1 MSYDMIFL
9 KKTLKGEK
17 MKNSEDLKKWIKD
30 KVETLEAGETEILF
44 SGLYPFLILYKSI
57 KFIEIEL
64 LKDFSFYTDFNFDG
78 IIEAIC
84 EANEEIRFQYRNKF
98 QCYKRNG
105 ELVIDYLKPF
115 KNLKEIG
122 NEIEFFVSKYER
134 LFDKFLFH
142 SENTKIA
149 EIVKEDNEFIL
160 NFFKI
165 SFGKKE
171 VSKIFNQKNWNYF
184 KCCYDRKN
192 NESEFYFNNIEKII
206 ETYQEIK
213 KIEILKPLKEEMKKA
228 FLKEKEKNADYSFT
242 ELLIDEILEQSKKVN
257 VNEILKI
264 YTEANLNSYT
274 LPIEPKSNVP
284 EIETVKIEGKHLEL
298 ICFQSSREDLLFQEP
313 KVRFKEIFSIIRK
326 IVESKI
332 IDDNSY
338 MEIILDFFQNNPT
351 NFLTNLSPLIKVND
365 ESDRSIVFSGKDI
378 SINFYFYE
386 EKEVLKIEKYL
397 KKHNFNVKLSE
408 KDFGWPT
415 K

>member
-1 MSYDMIFL
+1 
-9 KKTLKGEK
+9 
-17 MKNSEDLKKWIKD
+17 MKNSEDLKKWIED

-98 QCYKRNG
+98 QCYKRN
-105 ELVIDYLKPF
+105 EALVIDYLKPF
-115 KNLKEIG
+115 ENLKEIG
-122 NEIEFFVSKYER
+122 NQIEFFVSKYER

-184 KCCYDRKN
+184 EYCYDRKN
-192 NESEFYFNNIEKII
+192 NENKFYFNNIEKMI
-206 ETYQEIK
+206 EVYQEIK
-213 KIEILKPLKEEMKKA
+213 KIEILKPLKEEIKKA
-228 FLKEKEKNADYSFT
+228 FSKEKEKNAGYSFT

-264 YTEANLNSYT
+264 YKEVNKKSYM
-274 LPIEPKSNVP
+274 LPIELKSNVP

-313 KVRFKEIFSIIRK
+313 KVSFKEIFGILNE

-338 MEIILDFFQNNPT
+338 VEIILDFSKNNPS
-351 NFLTNLSPLIKVND
+351 NFLTNFLPSINKNYTV
-365 ESDRSIVFSGKDI
+365 RSIVFSGKKV
-378 SINFYFYE
+378 SIDFYFYE
-386 EKEVLKIEKYL
+386 EKEVLEIENYL

-408 KDFGWPT
+408 KDFGWST